1 MENLSH
7 EDQICVG
14 VAVAALAAVA
24 LNLAQENLNRKPHH
38 NSALSG
44 DMYTQEL
51 IDSANPHKMAEVL
64 GVDRKVFLLLLE
76 VLIKTTAFSDSTYVR
91 AEEQVAI
98 FLYYGRTNAPL
109 WVVADRFNRSL
120 ETIERCE

>member
-64 GVDRKVFLLLLE
+64 GVDWKVFLLLLE
-76 VLIKTTAFSDSTYVR
+76 VLIKTTAFSDLTYVR

-109 WVVADRFNRSL
+109 WVVAD
-120 ETIERCE
+120 